1 MNNIR
6 KSLIWL
12 LMFGVSGVV
21 HTQQFDPLIR
31 KTWDNNHQLKA
42 KEFELNQARAAL
54 AEAKAMYRPSV
65 TFGTQYTLA
74 AGGRSIDFPI
84 GDLLNPVHSELN
96 ELTSRQKFPTL
107 QNQTILF
114 LPNHFYDARFRIQQ
128 PIFYPDLAIN
138 RSVNIKQ
145 EELKSL
151 QIKAYKRVL
160 VKDIMEAYFLWKQ
173 ATEAV
178 KVYQEAHKL
187 LDEATRSTESMIR
200 NSMAL
205 PSARSRIEGETA
217 VVESQMIEAKA
228 SEENA
233 WRYLE
238 FLVGE
243 NEISREELIIDL
255 PELPLLDFTDEP
267 GTLEDLQQMD
277 LGVQLK
283 ELAMEKEQQFFKPR
297 LGVQVDLGSQD
308 FDFGGAPY
316 AILGINLEWNLFDGR
331 RNQMRRQQASAGIEV
346 QREQRLHVEEQLT
359 LQREIAQENLKAGID
374 QAMTFQPRTTAA
386 QNAYKDVLKKYQAGL
401 ANYLELLDAR
411 TQVTQSEISYLI
423 SRYQAWNRWAHSYY
437 ISASYPIN

>member
-96 ELTSRQKFPTL
+96 ELTSSQKFPTL

-114 LPNHFYDARFRIQQ
+114 LPNNFYDARFRIQQ

-178 KVYQEAHKL
+178 KVFRRHISCSTKL
-187 LDEATRSTESMIR
+187 LV
-200 NSMAL
+200 
-205 PSARSRIEGETA
+205 ARK
-217 VVESQMIEAKA
+217 V
-228 SEENA
+228 
-233 WRYLE
+233 
-238 FLVGE
+238 
-243 NEISREELIIDL
+243 
-255 PELPLLDFTDEP
+255 
-267 GTLEDLQQMD
+267 
-277 LGVQLK
+277 
-283 ELAMEKEQQFFKPR
+283 
-297 LGVQVDLGSQD
+297 
-308 FDFGGAPY
+308 
-316 AILGINLEWNLFDGR
+316 
-331 RNQMRRQQASAGIEV
+331 
-346 QREQRLHVEEQLT
+346 
-359 LQREIAQENLKAGID
+359 
-374 QAMTFQPRTTAA
+374 
-386 QNAYKDVLKKYQAGL
+386 
-401 ANYLELLDAR
+401 
-411 TQVTQSEISYLI
+411 
-423 SRYQAWNRWAHSYY
+423 
-437 ISASYPIN
+437 